1 MEHQPPQPPAQSVK
15 KSSSKLVSDSWNT
28 HEQKLDR
35 AQQIWTDLWENG
47 VYQEPRHESK
57 RVYIGSG
64 EDVCLEML

>member
-1 MEHQPPQPPAQSVK
+1 MEQQHPQPPAQSVK

-47 VYQEPRHESK
+47 VYQERK
-57 RVYIGSG
+57 YIGSG